1 MMKNTE
7 IIKVAAL
14 VALTVAL
21 LYRKY
26 AIRKKS
32 GKSASGKKP
41 DKPIF
46 SSGSQEDDYEPYSKK
61 AVSE

>member
-14 VALTVAL
+14 VALTAAL

-26 AIRKKS
+26 ANKKKS
-32 GKSASGKKP
+32 GRNSAGEKT
-41 DKPIF
+41 DKPAF
-46 SSGSQEDDYEPYSKK
+46 LSGSSDDDYEPYSKK
-61 AVSE
+61 AGEE

>member
-14 VALTVAL
+14 VALTAAL

-26 AIRKKS
+26 TIKKKS
-32 GKSASGKKP
+32 GKNPATGKM
-41 DKPIF
+41 DKPAF
-46 SSGSQEDDYEPYSKK
+46 LSGPADDDYEPYSKK
-61 AVSE
+61 SGAE